1 MVIDMAW
8 GASNN
13 SLLVLLEPAT
23 FVMINADNGVILRS
37 QTIAQGMVLTSI
49 EVDSWQPSSVA
60 LTSMSSTLFTLRVGE
75 LPASQG
81 STPHTDVARHEL
93 STPGK
98 SLPSSNSSPAFGG
111 CALHRLRDPPHR
123 LVYTATRAVAASR
136 KYPR

>member
-60 LTSMSSTLFTLRVGE
+60 LTSMSQTLFTLRLGE

-81 STPHTDVARHEL
+81 ATPQTDVARHEL
-93 STPGK
+93 STPGMH
-98 SLPSSNSSPAFGG
+98 LPSSNRIPAWPGT
-111 CALHRLRDPPHR
+111 
-123 LVYTATRAVAASR
+123 V
-136 KYPR
+136 YPRPYHIVSCTQPRVVPTSRRYA